1 MSKSAPGIK
10 FTLARKGVLFVFV
23 MLMVELLLLGTLSV
37 LLAQSEEELWKESHA
52 NALLSE
58 CDDLIRLF
66 YDAGSSL
73 VAFAATRDGLAA
85 VRFKHTVE
93 AIPAQVETLHTLNLI
108 GQHPEPA
115 ITKIEDMAEKS
126 VALLLRAN
134 RLVEQSSK
142 MEFLIP
148 DEGRREIKEQLAQL
162 VSALGEYAETQRK
175 RKKELS
181 GRVAQTRLRV
191 KQSIA
196 VTAGMNVLLA
206 IIAVAWLMQ
215 TISKRLDNIVS
226 NTYRLKSRQGL
237 NPALPGTDEIAHL
250 DRVFH
255 EMADGLEETARLK
268 EEFLAVISH
277 EIRSPVSSITML
289 LEMMSAGS
297 FGSLTEWEQ
306 QRAKGAER
314 SAKRVID
321 LINSLLEIQKYDQG
335 LMELNIKSCLI
346 KPVVE
351 HATRTVLALAERK
364 NIRVTQGEVT
374 GEFFA
379 DPLRIEQV
387 LINLIANAIKYS
399 PEGTK
404 VEVSV
409 NKLPEFIEFS
419 VHDEGP
425 GIPQEKQ
432 HEIFGK
438 FKQVGSNYD
447 QNSSGLGLY
456 ICKSIVEG
464 HQGEIGVQSE
474 PGKGSRFWFKIP
486 R

>member
-1 MSKSAPGIK
+1 MSNTPKGVR

-23 MLMVELLLLGTLSV
+23 MLMVELLLLGSLSV

-73 VAFAATRDGLAA
+73 VAFAATRDELAA
-85 VRFKHTVE
+85 ARFRHTVE
-93 AIPAQVETLHTLNLI
+93 TIPAQVETLHTLNLV
-108 GQHPEPA
+108 GRQPDPA
-115 ITKIEDMAEKS
+115 ITKIEEMAEKS
-126 VALLLRAN
+126 VALLN
-134 RLVEQSSK
+134 RTNKVVEQSSK
-142 MEFLIP
+142 VEFLVP
-148 DEGRREIKEQLAQL
+148 DEGRREVKEQLAQL
-162 VSALGEYAETQRK
+162 VTALGEFADTQRK

-206 IIAVAWLMQ
+206 IVAVAWLMQ

-226 NTYRLKSRQGL
+226 NTHRLKTREPL

-289 LEMMSAGS
+289 LEMMTAGS
-297 FGSLTEWEQ
+297 FGTLNEWEQ
-306 QRAKGAER
+306 QRVKGAEH

-346 KPVVE
+346 KPVIE
-351 HATRTVLALAERK
+351 HATRTVFTLAERK
-364 NIRVTQGEVT
+364 NIKVLHQEVS

-399 PEGTK
+399 PEGTTINVI
-404 VEVSV
+404 VE
-409 NKLPEFIEFS
+409 KQDEFIEFG
-419 VHDEGP
+419 VQDNGP
-425 GIPQEKQ
+425 GIPLETQGDL
-432 HEIFGK
+432 FGK
-438 FKQVGSNYD
+438 FQQVGTNYD

-474 PGKGSRFWFKIP
+474 PGKGCLFWFKIP